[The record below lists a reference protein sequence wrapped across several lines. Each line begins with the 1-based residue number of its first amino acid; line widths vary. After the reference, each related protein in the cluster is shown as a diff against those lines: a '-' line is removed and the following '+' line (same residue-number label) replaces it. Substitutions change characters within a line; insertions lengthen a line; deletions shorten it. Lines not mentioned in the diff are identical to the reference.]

1 MRPRPGDL
9 VTCRGGPGFMSLRGS
24 VGLVLDVVE
33 LPSRA
38 LDAQRAVHGPA
49 AGLACLVFVA
59 GRQLACT
66 DEELEVRARGSKE
79 N

>member
-9 VTCRGGPGFMSLRGS
+9 VTYRDGPGFVSLSGS
-24 VGLVLDVVE
+24 VGLVLDAVE

-38 LDAQRAVHGPA
+38 LDPGLDPGPA
-49 AGLACLVFVA
+49 GCLACLVFVA

-66 DEELEVRARGSKE
+66 DEELEVRARGSRE

>member
-1 MRPRPGDL
+1 VRPQPGDL

-33 LPSRA
+33 LPSRL
-38 LDAQRAVHGPA
+38 LDPGLDPGPA

>member
-9 VTCRGGPGFMSLRGS
+9 VTYRGPGFVSLRGS
-24 VGLVLDVVE
+24 VGLVLDTVA
-33 LPSRA
+33 PPA
-38 LDAQRAVHGPA
+38 LM
-49 AGLACLVFVA
+49 CLVFVA
-59 GRQLACT
+59 GRHMAFL